1 MFDFDCL
8 PQCIAMERANAANQ
22 ECRQSVR
29 LWGMECATQANSVNV
44 RRQMM
49 KRATFLTIQ
58 RSYLK
63 ESGKAREKSQSALK
77 VS

>member
-1 MFDFDCL
+1 
-8 PQCIAMERANAANQ
+8 MERANAGNQ

-29 LWGMECATQANSVNV
+29 LWGMECATQANPVNAK
-44 RRQMM
+44 RQMM